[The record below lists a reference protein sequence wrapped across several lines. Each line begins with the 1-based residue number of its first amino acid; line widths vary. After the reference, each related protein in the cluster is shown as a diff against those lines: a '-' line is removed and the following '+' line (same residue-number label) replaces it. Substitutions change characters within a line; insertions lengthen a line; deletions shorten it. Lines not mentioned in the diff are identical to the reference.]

1 MHPHTNT
8 TTSTTLTATSPK
20 NDFDHEKSAA
30 GNGIIEASLMP
41 SLAHLHRNIK
51 EASIIQ
57 GGHEMDATSRGNSQ
71 ASDVTGLSELWR
83 VSDPGAAVAGEVV
96 PNIQI
101 HDAKRDRNSGF
112 GDDTKATDEG
122 RRITSS
128 FENEKNDV
136 AALPINRAET
146 EEDDLARTQRI
157 FKSVKEAIQG
167 VRISLNNDQHQY
179 ANMANRIQQKF
190 TMRSGEVLQRWKKV
204 LIFYAPNKNSYS
216 YACAAI
222 RWQLKTEL
230 VKAMVV
236 LPGGLVRLPTISMDE
251 RWLADM
257 ERRIE
262 SLVALSS
269 IKRSALLSEYSI
281 GTRKKQSQ
289 RDDLKSLPENWQD
302 NIVAAAAGKKYQDAI
317 ALLALTGCRPQEL
330 VNKIEIDMSVNPCG
344 IKINGA
350 KVVEGR
356 SGQAWRILKFSWDA
370 LPAHFGESAS
380 DGHQSHIVD
389 IQSTDA
395 LRQALYAISDELWPG
410 GIRVS
415 PYHFRHAFAE
425 NLRENG
431 WPAHEM
437 AEAMGELSAETVS
450 QYGRRIWPKRGRKA
464 SAALLERGSVQ
475 VPNPVKKLIDFGSK
489 KKKNGQSVNKK
500 EAVRRL
506 KPGE

>member
-1 MHPHTNT
+1 MHSNTNT

-30 GNGIIEASLMP
+30 GNGIIEASLMR
-41 SLAHLHRNIK
+41 SSAHFHSNIK

-57 GGHEMDATSRGNSQ
+57 GGHEMDATRRGNSQ
-71 ASDVTGLSELWR
+71 AGDVTGLSELLR

-96 PNIQI
+96 PNPQI
-101 HDAKRDRNSGF
+101 HDAGRDRNNGF

-122 RRITSS
+122 RRFTSG
-128 FENEKNDV
+128 FANEKKDV
-136 AALPINRAET
+136 AALPISSVET
-146 EEDDLARTQRI
+146 EDDLARTQRI
-157 FKSVKEAIQG
+157 FKSVKDAIQG
-167 VRISLNNDQHQY
+167 VRISLNSDQHQY
-179 ANMANRIQQKF
+179 ADMANRIQQKF
-190 TMRSGEVLQRWKKV
+190 TQRSGDVLQRWKKV
-204 LIFYAPNKNSYS
+204 LIFYAANKNSYS

-230 VKAMVV
+230 VNAMVV
-236 LPGGLVRLPTISMDE
+236 LPDGLDRLPTQSMDE
-251 RWLADM
+251 RWLTEM

-262 SLVALSS
+262 SLNALSS
-269 IKRSALLSEYSI
+269 IKRSALVSEYGI

-289 RDDLKSLPENWQD
+289 RDDLKSLPEKWQD
-302 NIVAAAAGKKYQDAI
+302 KIVAAAAGKKYQDAI

-330 VNKIEIDMSVNPCG
+330 VNKIEIDMSVNPCE
-344 IKINGA
+344 IKIHGA

-370 LPAHFGESAS
+370 LPAHFVESAC

-450 QYGRRIWPKRGRKA
+450 HYGRRIRPKRGRKA
-464 SAALLERGSVQ
+464 PATFLERGNVL
-475 VPNPVKKLIDFGSK
+475 VPNPVKHLTIFGSK
-489 KKKNGQSVNKK
+489 KMKNGQSIDKK
-500 EAVRRL
+500 EAARRL
-506 KPGE
+506 KPGA